1 MHTYPRH
8 LVGGHVIPPLLR
20 PLPVLFLCAEQTA
33 ANAPPWPSPL
43 GKAYRRH
50 RLCLSALLEVATRL
64 ASIPSEE
71 SADLRRCID
80 SLPQRLSPTLVQR
93 LDALDLEL
101 AHFSEVHRTALREA
115 YNANP
120 ELFRTVYRE
129 CVTPWKVALI
139 YHSEEREEA
148 PKLLETLRDRCYYDV
163 RSAEDDYLS
172 GMAQWAEL
180 VVFAPRKEPIA
191 PEAIAL
197 LRRRRLPFIV
207 LINLGSGAPGV
218 DIEQLRLAA
227 LYQRNQIPTL
237 HRPFPA
243 VRLFQRIDRDLL
255 VHRLQLVTR
264 ASAEARPRRA

>member
-1 MHTYPRH
+1 M
-8 LVGGHVIPPLLR
+8 G
-20 PLPVLFLCAEQTA
+20 
-33 ANAPPWPSPL
+33 
-43 GKAYRRH
+43 
-50 RLCLSALLEVATRL
+50 ALLEAATRL
-64 ASIPSEE
+64 AGIPAKE
-71 SADLRRCID
+71 SADLRRSID
-80 SLPQRLSPTLVQR
+80 SLPKRLSPTLAQR

-129 CVTPWKVALI
+129 CVTPWKVALV

-148 PKLLETLRDRCYYDV
+148 PRLLETLRDRCYYDV
-163 RSAEDDYLS
+163 RSAQDDYLS

-197 LRRRRLPFIV
+197 LQRRRLPFLV
-207 LINLGSGAPGV
+207 LINLGSDVAGV

-255 VHRLQLVTR
+255 LSRLCLATK
-264 ASAEARPRRA
+264 ASAEAQHGRA